1 MEWLT
6 GQGREGILTFKMS
19 QMSLFQPDAPPTW
32 SVTDLTRYL
41 RELLESDH
49 NLSDIWVSGEVSNV
63 SNPRSGH
70 LYFTLKDENA
80 SLKCVMWKPQV
91 MRLRFLP
98 RDGDA
103 IEVHGALSVY
113 EQAGQY
119 QLYADTIRQTG
130 EGALYQEFM
139 RLKAKLEGEGLFD
152 EDRKRPLPP
161 WPKRIGIVTSPT
173 GAALQDMLNTIRRR
187 FPLVDVILAPTA
199 VQGTDAPPGLTRA
212 VAALNR
218 QTPPPDIIIVARG
231 GGSIEDLWAFNDET
245 VVRAIAD
252 SAIPVISGVGH
263 ETDFTLADF
272 AADLRAP
279 TPTAAAE
286 LATPNQADLRES
298 LAEISGELARTL
310 LDTLNTRRW
319 TLSDA
324 QNHLLRY
331 APRARILNDRQRLD
345 DLLRRTETAFAHHMK
360 LQHTR
365 LGGLT
370 QQLASLNSLA
380 ILDRGYA
387 VVTQPNGQVVRRTR
401 QVSPGDAL
409 NVRVSDGSF
418 EVRVQDNGQA
428 GN

>member
-1 MEWLT
+1 MTQL
-6 GQGREGILTFKMS
+6 G
-19 QMSLFQPDAPPTW
+19 LFQPDAPPTW

-49 NLSDIWVSGEVSNV
+49 NLSDVWISGEVSNV
-63 SNPRSGH
+63 SAPRSGH

-98 RDGDA
+98 REGDA
-103 IEVHGALSVY
+103 IEVHGAVSVY

-139 RLKAKLEGEGLFD
+139 RLKARLESEGLFD
-152 EDRKRPLPP
+152 EDRKRRLPP

-187 FPLVDVILAPTA
+187 FPLVDVILAPSA
-199 VQGTDAPPGLTRA
+199 VQGADAPAGLTRA

-245 VVRAIAD
+245 VVRAVAT
-252 SAIPVISGVGH
+252 STIPVISGVGH
-263 ETDFTLADF
+263 ETDYTLTDF

-286 LATPNQADLRES
+286 LATPNQTDLRES
-298 LAEISGELARTL
+298 LVEISVELTRIL

-324 QNHLLRY
+324 QNRLLRH

-345 DLLRRTETAFAHHMK
+345 DLLRRTETAFFHQMK
-360 LQHTR
+360 LYRTR
-365 LGGLT
+365 LDGLT
-370 QQLASLNSLA
+370 QQLASLSPLA
-380 ILDRGYA
+380 TLERGYA
-387 VVTQPNGQVVRRTR
+387 VVTQPDGQVVRRAE
-401 QVSPGDAL
+401 QVSPGDVL

-418 EVRVQDNGQA
+418 GVSVRA
-428 GN
+428 G